1 MPHMIEITDLVK
13 RYGTKLAL
21 DGISLTVDEG
31 EVVGLLGPNGAGK
44 STTMNIMTGY
54 LSSTSGEVK
63 IGGYDILEKP
73 GAAKK
78 LIGFL
83 PEQPPLYVEMKVSE
97 YLNFVYELKDCK
109 LDRKKHLDE
118 VMKVT
123 KTFDVK
129 DRLIGNLSKGYRQ
142 RLGIAQAIVGA
153 PKVIVLDEPTIGLD
167 PKQIIEIRSLI
178 RNLGRNH
185 TVIVST
191 HILSEVQAV
200 CDRIV
205 IINAG
210 RIVADDAAENI
221 ARTVEKER
229 RFAFTVAGAQKDVLR
244 ALRAV
249 DGVASAE
256 CDGTRYEDAFT
267 YIVTADRGVDVRKPV
282 FYALA
287 KESMPIIKLE
297 PVEAGLEEVFIR
309 LTDSKSE

>member
-1 MPHMIEITDLVK
+1 MSHMLEITDLVK
-13 RYGTKLAL
+13 RYGPKLAL

-44 STTMNIMTGY
+44 STAMNIITGC
-54 LSSTSGEVK
+54 LSSTSGTVK
-63 IGGYDILEKP
+63 IGGFDILEKP
-73 GAAKK
+73 TEAKK

-83 PEQPPLYVEMKVSE
+83 PEQPPLYGEMTVNE
-97 YLNFVYELKDCK
+97 YLDFVYELKRCT
-109 LDRKKHLDE
+109 LNRKKHLDE
-118 VMKVT
+118 VKKVT
-123 KTFDVK
+123 KTHDVG
-129 DRLIGNLSKGYRQ
+129 DRLIRNLSKGYRQ

-178 RNLGRNH
+178 RNLGRSH
-185 TVIVST
+185 TVIIST

-221 ARTVEKER
+221 ARAVEKER
-229 RFAFTVAGAQKDVLR
+229 RWAFTVSGAQKDVLR
-244 ALRAV
+244 VLRAV
-249 DGVASAE
+249 NGVSAAE
-256 CDGTRYEDAFT
+256 CDGSRVDDAYT
-267 YIVTADRGVDVRKPV
+267 YVVTSEPGVDVRKPV

-287 KESMPIIKLE
+287 KESMPIMKLD
-297 PVEAGLEEVFIR
+297 PVEAGLEDVF
-309 LTDSKSE
+309 LTLTN

>member
-1 MPHMIEITDLVK
+1 MSHMIEIADLVK
-13 RYGTKLAL
+13 RYGSKLAL

-63 IGGYDILEKP
+63 IGGIDVLERP
-73 GAAKK
+73 TEAKK

-83 PEQPPLYVEMKVSE
+83 PEQPPLYVEMTVAE
-97 YLNFVYELKDCK
+97 YLNFVYELKDCAI
-109 LDRKKHLDE
+109 DRKKHLDE
-118 VMKVT
+118 VMKIT
-123 KTFDVK
+123 KTLDVK

-153 PKVIVLDEPTIGLD
+153 PKVIILDEPTIGLD

-178 RNLGRNH
+178 RNLGRSH

-210 RIVADDAAENI
+210 RIVADDATENI

-229 RFAFTVAGAQKDVLR
+229 RFAFTVSGAQKDVLR
-244 ALRAV
+244 VLRAV
-249 DGVASAE
+249 DGVASAD
-256 CDGTRYEDAFT
+256 CDGSRVDDAFT
-267 YIVTADRGVDVRKPV
+267 YVVAADRGVDVRKPI

-297 PVEAGLEEVFIR
+297 PVEAGLEEVFLR
-309 LTDSKSE
+309 LTETK